1 MPGYRRLADAV
12 HEHDGRLFVQLFHG
26 GREQISAAPRAPAV
40 APSAVPSPRFTGE
53 PRALTAAEL
62 RALVDG
68 YATAARHCRE
78 GGIDGIEVS
87 MSHGYLIAQFFSPRS
102 NRRDG
107 RLRRRRRC
115 ASPARC
121 SRRCA
126 TGAGPELAV
135 GVRLAAD
142 ELAPEGLDAA
152 ACAEIAG
159 ELCATGLVDF
169 ASFVL
174 GHSAYVAASSWI
186 APPPP
191 AARGAIAGPL
201 AAVARGGRRAGDRR
215 RRGWS
220 TSRRPSGWSPTAAP
234 TRSG

>member
-1 MPGYRRLADAV
+1 M
-12 HEHDGRLFVQLFHG
+12 QLFHG

-40 APSAVPSPRFTGE
+40 APSAVPSPRFASE

-107 RLRRRRRC
+107 RVRASRC
-115 ASPARC
+115 ASPREVLEAVRVGGRRRSSRSACGWRPTSWRPTGSTPPPAR
-121 SRRCA
+121 SSPASCA
-126 TGAGPELAV
+126 RPGLA
-135 GVRLAAD
+135 
-142 ELAPEGLDAA
+142 
-152 ACAEIAG
+152 
-159 ELCATGLVDF
+159 DF

-191 AARGAIAGPL
+191 APEAAIEEPL
-201 AAVARGGRRAGDRR
+201 AAVRAAVEACR
-215 RRGWS
+215 
-220 TSRRPSGWSPTAAP
+220 
-234 TRSG
+234 